1 MGHLVDTDILI
12 DISKGN
18 NKAIKFLDTLAE
30 SKISVIS
37 AMELV
42 VGARNKKE
50 IIAIEDFLTS
60 YERIHINEEISVKAL
75 ELIKQHSLSEG
86 LSIPDAFIG
95 ATALNKDLILT
106 TKNTR
111 HFKVIKGIKIKEPN
125 Y

>member
-1 MGHLVDTDILI
+1 MGYLVDTDILI

-18 NKAIKFLDTLAE
+18 NKAIKFLSSLTE
-30 SKISVIS
+30 IKISAIS
-37 AMELV
+37 AMELI

-50 IIAIEDFLTS
+50 ITAIEDFLSS
-60 YERIHINEEISVKAL
+60 YERLHINEEISVKAL

-106 TKNTR
+106 TKNLR
-111 HFKVIKGIKIKEPN
+111 HFRVIKTVKLKEPN

>member
-1 MGHLVDTDILI
+1 MGYLVDTDILI

-18 NKAIKFLDTLAE
+18 NQAIKFLDSLTE
-30 SKISVIS
+30 IKISVIS
-37 AMELV
+37 AMELI

-50 IIAIEDFLTS
+50 ITAIEDFLSS
-60 YERIHINEEISVKAL
+60 YERLHVSEEISVKAL

-106 TKNTR
+106 TKNVK
-111 HFKVIKGIKIKEPN
+111 HFRVIKEVKIKEPI

>member
-1 MGHLVDTDILI
+1 MGYLVDTDILI

-18 NKAIKFLDTLAE
+18 NKAIKFLSSLTE
-30 SKISVIS
+30 IKISAIS
-37 AMELV
+37 AMELI

-50 IIAIEDFLTS
+50 ITAIEDFLSS
-60 YERIHINEEISVKAL
+60 YERLHINEEISVKAL

-106 TKNTR
+106 TKNLR
-111 HFKVIKGIKIKEPN
+111 HFRVIKTVKLKEPS